1 MTCLLGRRGEITHRN
16 IWAGRGGGQKRRLS
30 ISRHPIHFRGQ
41 STRDRRRKKNA
52 GDNGPLSALS
62 AQREAGT
69 TKASLRPLSQHISH
83 LSFDSFW
90 VVLIISCSEMFAE
103 TLAERQEET
112 MPSDKRTCHC
122 ALGTSKL
129 SRYLIFFYYF
139 FFFPP
144 KV

>member
-1 MTCLLGRRGEITHRN
+1 MREIT
-16 IWAGRGGGQKRRLS
+16 APL
-30 ISRHPIHFRGQ
+30 
-41 STRDRRRKKNA
+41 
-52 GDNGPLSALS
+52 GPAR
-62 AQREAGT
+62 AVCFQREAGT

>member
-1 MTCLLGRRGEITHRN
+1 MREIT
-16 IWAGRGGGQKRRLS
+16 
-30 ISRHPIHFRGQ
+30 
-41 STRDRRRKKNA
+41 
-52 GDNGPLSALS
+52 GPLGPAR
-62 AQREAGT
+62 AVCFQREAGT

-129 SRYLIFFYYF
+129 SRYLIFFIISS
-139 FFFPP
+139 FFPQKYEQCISHCSVGKYISYSLEP
-144 KV
+144 ELPTNDKKLE